1 MGLDVVQMTEVQDDK
16 EVTSNDADARIEG
29 ALANLTTIAM
39 ADANVNLT
47 TPAANVDLALS
58 NLCFDMTGVLTADRT
73 LSLPDASTAGKLYV
87 VRNSTT
93 GGFDVIVVRGA
104 GGASVIVQP
113 GNKEILYND
122 GVDIVSLGV
131 DVLDDVF
138 DVTVPSPT
146 NGQHLS
152 FVTSSSDWQALD
164 VVEEINKFIEVPA
177 VKTYVLVQSAAFPS
191 LIDTVIHEMG
201 AGSLDFV
208 IQIDGVSVTGL
219 DGPEGSTTTEATSTA
234 SALNAVPIGGRVTID
249 ISNLSGPADFGFTV
263 RSVRTG

>member
-16 EVTSNDADARIEG
+16 EVTSNYADARIEG
-29 ALANLTTIAM
+29 AVANLTTIAM

-58 NLCFDMTGVLTADRT
+58 NLCFDMTGALTAGRT
-73 LSLPDASTAGKLYV
+73 LSLPDASTAGKIYV

-93 GGFDVIVVRGA
+93 GGFDVTVVRGA

-131 DVLDDVF
+131 DVLNDIF
-138 DVTVPSPT
+138 DVTLTSPT
-146 NGQHLS
+146 NGQHLA
-152 FVTSSSDWQALD
+152 FVTASSDWRNQD
-164 VVEEINKFIEVPA
+164 VVEEINTFIETPTA
-177 VKTYVLVQSAAFPS
+177 KTHVLVQSAAFPF
-191 LIDTVIHEMG
+191 LIDTVIHQMG
-201 AGSLDFV
+201 AGTLSFV

-219 DGPEGSTTTEATSTA
+219 DGPEASTTVEATSTA
-234 SALNAVPIGGRVTID
+234 TALNAVPIGGRVTID
-249 ISNLSGPADFGFTV
+249 ITVPVGAVDFGFTM